1 MSEAWQTA
9 FVAVTAAI
17 GDPVDEGS
25 SRRSPSGR
33 PRRTSLP
40 GTAALVR
47 GLRSSSREERARV
60 LAAALSEVA
69 LAVDGMAL
77 S

>member
-1 MSEAWQTA
+1 VSEAWQTA
-9 FVAVTAAI
+9 FVAVTVAI
-17 GDPVDEGS
+17 GDPVDEALASLGTAETDL
-25 SRRSPSGR
+25 SPR
-33 PRRTSLP
+33 A
-40 GTAALVR
+40 AALVR

-60 LAAALSEVA
+60 LATALSEVA